1 VEMRNA
7 DRHNGAGGGAPRQ
20 AHHVGEKNCDLSA
33 LCLHGAFSC
42 KMLDEKICRAVVVTF
57 AVALQQKLLKQAL
70 SLFEIARVEP
80 RGKPAV
86 DRSEK
91 LASLSPLA
99 HTAVGH
105 GPMLQGP
112 AEVSRLVHC

>member
-42 KMLDEKICRAVVVTF
+42 KMLDEKICRAVVVF
-57 AVALQQKLLKQAL
+57 AIAL
-70 SLFEIARVEP
+70 EITRVEP

-86 DRSEK
+86 DRSK
-91 LASLSPLA
+91 QIA
-99 HTAVGH
+99 
-105 GPMLQGP
+105 
-112 AEVSRLVHC
+112 RLIPFFEA

>member
-1 VEMRNA
+1 MEMRNA

-20 AHHVGEKNCDLSA
+20 AHHVGEKNCNLSA

-70 SLFEIARVEP
+70 SLFEIAR
-80 RGKPAV
+80 
-86 DRSEK
+86 SC
-91 LASLSPLA
+91 L
-99 HTAVGH
+99 
-105 GPMLQGP
+105 
-112 AEVSRLVHC
+112 EVSSRQTSGRSGSCGRV

>member
-1 VEMRNA
+1 MEMRNA

-20 AHHVGEKNCDLSA
+20 AHHVGEKNCNLSA

-80 RGKPAV
+80 R
-86 DRSEK
+86 
-91 LASLSPLA
+91 
-99 HTAVGH
+99 
-105 GPMLQGP
+105 
-112 AEVSRLVHC
+112 